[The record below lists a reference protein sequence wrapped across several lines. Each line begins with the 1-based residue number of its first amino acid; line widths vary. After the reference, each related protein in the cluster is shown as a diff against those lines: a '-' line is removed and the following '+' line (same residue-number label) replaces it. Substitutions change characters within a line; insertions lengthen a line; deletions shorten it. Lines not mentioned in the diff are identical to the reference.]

1 MRCPK
6 CGKDNDCVID
16 SRANLDRTAT
26 RRRRECLICGARYTT
41 YEYIEHKLPRVIKRD
56 GCRELFDRSKMERGL
71 LSACQKRKI
80 PSTAITRLIDE
91 VIFELEHANEAE
103 VSTELIGKLIMERLR
118 ELDAVA
124 YVRFASVYS
133 AFDDVQQFMAA
144 VNDVGGIHSN
154 SDEKPPRRKVKKTS
168 GKVTSIDA

>member
-6 CGKDNDCVID
+6 CGKDNNRVID
-16 SRANLDRTAT
+16 SRSNTDRTAT

-41 YEYIEHKLPRVIKRD
+41 YEYVEHILPRFIKRE

-80 PSTAITRLIDE
+80 PSSEITRLIDE
-91 VIFELEHANEAE
+91 VIFELEHTNAAE
-103 VSTELIGKLIMERLR
+103 VPTDLIGKLIMERLR
-118 ELDAVA
+118 KLDAVA

-144 VNDVGGIHSN
+144 VNDVGL
-154 SDEKPPRRKVKKTS
+154 DAKPEERPRRRRNS
-168 GKVTSIDA
+168 

>member
-6 CGKDNDCVID
+6 CGKDNNRVID
-16 SRANLDRTAT
+16 SRSNTDRTAT

-41 YEYIEHKLPRVIKRD
+41 YEYVEHILPRVIKRD

-80 PSTAITRLIDE
+80 PSSEITRLIDE
-91 VIFELEHANEAE
+91 VIFELEHTNAAE
-103 VSTELIGKLIMERLR
+103 VPTELIGKLIMERLR
-118 ELDAVA
+118 KLDAVA

-144 VNDVGGIHSN
+144 VNDVGLDAKS
-154 SDEKPPRRKVKKTS
+154 EERPRRRRNS
-168 GKVTSIDA
+168 

>member
-6 CGKDNDCVID
+6 CGKDNNRVID
-16 SRANLDRTAT
+16 SRSNVERTAT

-41 YEYIEHKLPRVIKRD
+41 YEYVEHILPRVIKRD

-80 PSTAITRLIDE
+80 PSSAITRLIDE
-91 VIFELEHANEAE
+91 VIFELEHTNAAE
-103 VSTELIGKLIMERLR
+103 VPTELIGKLIMERLR
-118 ELDAVA
+118 KLDAVA

-144 VNDVGGIHSN
+144 VNDVGAGEAAPSPR
-154 SDEKPPRRKVKKTS
+154 SRRKKN
-168 GKVTSIDA
+168 G